1 MTDKKVTPAA
11 VAPAP
16 DLACESA
23 SEARA
28 TRRSTMIAMMREPE
42 GATAAE
48 LGATV
53 GWQRHS
59 VRGFIAGTLKKRP
72 GVEVL
77 TKRSEAGTRYWLVDR
92 AEA

>member
-1 MTDKKVTPAA
+1 MTARKVTPAA
-11 VAPAP
+11 MAPALRP
-16 DLACESA
+16 ACA
-23 SEARA
+23 SVHGARV
-28 TRRSTMIAMMREPE
+28 TRRSTMIAMMRAPE
-42 GATAAE
+42 CATAAE
-48 LGATV
+48 LGAAV

-77 TKRSEAGTRYWLVDR
+77 TQWGEAGTRYRLVDR